1 MRSIHHDFMFHVQ
14 ITTLMAYLTASLI
27 NGAVMRLNLLKYRLW
42 LMNPT
47 RSCKSSRQTQ
57 ITCDNKRRGKLC
69 ISARLHA
76 GIFVALYAAERRFI
90 RKARPLGV
98 PRQLH
103 RLPALEKSRRG
114 RLRTGMERTRMF
126 SERT

>member
-1 MRSIHHDFMFHVQ
+1 MFPDKDEYS
-14 ITTLMAYLTASLI
+14 A
-27 NGAVMRLNLLKYRLW
+27 
-42 LMNPT
+42 
-47 RSCKSSRQTQ
+47 TQ
-57 ITCDNKRRGKLC
+57 IAMMASRTFRDHFEMSKLLVTADD
-69 ISARLHA
+69 SHQKESEKLASTRFGESLF
-76 GIFVALYAAERRFI
+76 FVALYFAERRFI

-126 SERT
+126 SGRIRSLVSDL